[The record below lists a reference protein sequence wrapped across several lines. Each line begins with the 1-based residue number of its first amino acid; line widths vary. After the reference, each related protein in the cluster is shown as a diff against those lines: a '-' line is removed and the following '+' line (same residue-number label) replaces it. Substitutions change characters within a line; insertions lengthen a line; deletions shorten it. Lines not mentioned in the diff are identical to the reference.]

1 MAQGQTKAQLRQ
13 EFISRVKRARE
24 ARLLSQEGISVLL
37 GIAQD
42 KYKWYETKR
51 FMPHEYVSK
60 FCLACGIDE
69 HWLFTGLGKAPAMPK
84 PESVAP
90 KRAKARAKSKAA

>member
-13 EFISRVKRARE
+13 DFITRVKRARE
-24 ARLLSQEGISVLL
+24 ARPFTQEGISVLL

-51 FMPHEYVSK
+51 FMPHEHIAK
-60 FCLACGIDE
+60 FCLACGIDA
-69 HWLFTGLGKAPAMPK
+69 HWLFTGIGKAPAMPK
-84 PESVAP
+84 PESAP
-90 KRAKARAKSKAA
+90 AKKTKARSRPKAA